1 MFDDQKA
8 DKWNSLKEQLDA
20 LMHEAE
26 VLEDMTARSQKEE
39 LASQI
44 RQKINVGASAT
55 SSAKYTAP
63 SLRRM
68 ASR

>member
-26 VLEDMTARSQKEE
+26 VLEDA
-39 LASQI
+39 L
-44 RQKINVGASAT
+44 
-55 SSAKYTAP
+55 
-63 SLRRM
+63 
-68 ASR
+68 